1 MTADEFTRTPRT
13 ADSFSL
19 ARLEANAR
27 HYQPDPQ
34 LDRAVELFYSD
45 RAAWNALPAQLRSL
59 TPIYET
65 FRQQYRD
72 AVRAGVVPAD
82 RGSAA

>member
-1 MTADEFTRTPRT
+1 MTDDPQPL
-13 ADSFSL
+13 SL
-19 ARLEANAR
+19 ARLERNAR

-45 RAAWNALPAQLRSL
+45 RAAWDRLPAQLRSL

-65 FRQQYRD
+65 FKQQYQD
-72 AVRAGVVPAD
+72 AVAAGAIRPD
-82 RGSAA
+82 HRGNGK